1 MNELEQS
8 LLLWTSLIIISGAL
22 VVAVWQWWRSRGDR
36 GEEKATVMWLVL
48 SPDKWN
54 KDSHLA
60 WRWHPA
66 ELQKVQ
72 EQDARKRAR
81 T

>member
-36 GEEKATVMWLVL
+36 GEDFAHAV
-48 SPDKWN
+48 
-54 KDSHLA
+54 
-60 WRWHPA
+60 
-66 ELQKVQ
+66 
-72 EQDARKRAR
+72 DALPRVVRRLR
-81 T
+81 TQMNNSE